1 MFHGNSPLITATY
14 TDNLCMWQFFMDR
27 NFHRNSPSH
36 KNFYDGS
43 HCGGYID
50 VAIGTAGGES
60 SKVDSLLC
68 DLAKMC
74 MQFLQI
80 R

>member
-1 MFHGNSPLITATY
+1 
-14 TDNLCMWQFFMDR
+14 MWQFFMDR
-27 NFHRNSPSH
+27 NFLPNYLSH
-36 KNFYDGS
+36 KNLSEGS
-43 HCGGYID
+43 HSGGYID

-80 R
+80 K